1 MEGQMRWYYAE
12 GGKKVGPLAEADIRR
27 LAHQG
32 KITRNT
38 PVWNQG
44 ISKWVPF
51 GALAAGASGG
61 ASPVQEQGGARGVMA
76 ARATAT
82 AVKQAPEGGAV
93 CSQCRGS
100 FREDEV
106 LRYGESTICASC
118 KPVFFQKLKE
128 GAALPSSLQYA
139 GFWIR
144 FGAKFI
150 DSVILGFANM
160 ILTAVSGL
168 FVSSSYAVG
177 AEQQAPVDTSS
188 LIAAGVA
195 FFFQI
200 AVQIFYTTF
209 FVGKYA
215 ATPGKMA
222 CRIKIVT
229 PEGERVSYGRAF
241 GRYFGEMLSG
251 ITLGIGY
258 IMAAFDDEKRS
269 LHDRVCSTRVVRK

>member
-1 MEGQMRWYYAE
+1 MKWYYAE

-44 ISKWVPF
+44 VSKWVPY
-51 GALAAGASGG
+51 GALPGGASCGASHVQKQGGTGGAMAAGA
-61 ASPVQEQGGARGVMA
+61 
-76 ARATAT
+76 TAT
-82 AVKQAPEGGAV
+82 SVKQSPEGGVA
-93 CSQCRGS
+93 CSKCGGS
-100 FREDEV
+100 FRDEEV
-106 LRYGESTICASC
+106 IRYDGSIICVSC
-118 KPVFFQKLKE
+118 KPVFSQKSKE

-150 DSVILGFANM
+150 DSVILGFANT
-160 ILTAVSGL
+160 ILTAVLGL
-168 FVSSSYAVG
+168 FVSSGYATA
-177 AEQQAPVDTSS
+177 AEQQAAADAPS
-188 LIAAGVA
+188 LIAAGV
-195 FFFQI
+195 
-200 AVQIFYTTF
+200 VQIFYVTF

-229 PEGERVSYGRAF
+229 PEGDRVSYGRAF
-241 GRYFGEMLSG
+241 GRYFGEMLSF
-251 ITLGIGY
+251 ITVGIGY

-269 LHDRVCSTRVVRK
+269 LHDRICGTRVVMK